1 MKFSSKIA
9 LKSVAFAALVL
20 TVFTACQE
28 KESPQFSFNQSAVLA
43 DLNYLASDE
52 LGGRETGTMEEEL
65 AAAYIANR
73 FDQLGLQAAGE
84 EGYYQSFSKKPHPP
98 IQKMNDGDSTRFG
111 MGVVKE
117 ITGKNVIA
125 KFENQSDSWIV
136 IGAHYDHLGMGD
148 ENSLHTEGHAIHNG
162 ADDNAS
168 GVALML
174 SLAEDIQA
182 LTKNSNVLFIAF
194 SGEEKG
200 LWGSNTFC
208 DKPTIPLDQVKC
220 MINFDMVGRMN
231 EENTLAIYGNGTSPA
246 WNSELEMANKDS
258 LKLVLSESGVGP
270 SDHTSFYLEDIP
282 VLHLFTGQHE
292 DYHRPSDDVEKI
304 NMNGMKLVNDYTAR
318 LIQQVD
324 QLEQMAFT
332 KTKDEDNESAPAF
345 KVTLGVIPDYLFDGE
360 GMRIDGLREERP
372 AQNAGMMKGD
382 VVVQMGELKVTD
394 MQSYME
400 GLSIFEPED
409 TTLVSIIRD
418 GEAMEL
424 EVIWD

>member
-1 MKFSSKIA
+1 MKSSPQIA
-9 LKSVAFAALVL
+9 LKSIAFSVL
-20 TVFTACQE
+20 FLSVFTACQE
-28 KESPQFSFNQSAVLA
+28 EKLPQFSFNQRTVQA
-43 DLNYLASDE
+43 DLSYLASDK
-52 LGGRETGTMEEEL
+52 LGGRETGTKEEEL

-73 FDQLGLQAAGE
+73 FDLLGLQAAGE
-84 EGYYQSFSKKPHPP
+84 EGYYQYFSKKPHPP
-98 IQKMNDGDSTRFG
+98 IQKMNDGDSTRYG

-148 ENSLHTEGHAIHNG
+148 ENSLHTEGYEIHNG

-174 SLAEDIQA
+174 SLAEDVQA
-182 LTKNSNVLFIAF
+182 LVKNHNVLFIAF

-208 DKPTIPLDQVKC
+208 DRPTIPLDKVKC

-246 WNSELEMANKDS
+246 WNSQLELANKDS

-304 NMNGMKLVNDYTAR
+304 NMKGMKLVNDYTAR

-324 QLEQMAFT
+324 QLDQMIFT
-332 KTKDEDNESAPAF
+332 KTKDEDNDSAPAF

-360 GMRIDGLREERP
+360 GMRIDGVREDRP
-372 AQNAGMMKGD
+372 AENAGMQKGD
-382 VVVQMGELKVTD
+382 IVIQMGELKVLD

-409 TTLVSIIRD
+409 TTLVKVIRE
-418 GEAMEL
+418 GQELNL